1 MAEPMSDDNDTKRIQ
16 ALLAEGGSALAHRK
30 DLVEEINKEA
40 CRVRLLN
47 ALLKKSADQ
56 AEAELR
62 EAKAQLHEAKAQIA
76 VKDDA
81 LSEMRAEYP
90 AMRKLLGRTWGF
102 LKSRQ
107 INIPRDLRMAYNALM
122 VPDWHDW
129 QGRNGLRT
137 DSRVSGQNR
146 DKTKKERVGPY
157 EQMDK
162 VKAGKRVGKLELQ
175 NSKAKVKIEEQE
187 EGTVVK
193 TEPESDRLSSTQH
206 GRVHDGANHQLTT
219 MQTASTLSLCRSL
232 RCNVPT
238 SVKPLGWTS
247 QQSRSPGLIPIRNRA
262 RV

>member
-40 CRVRLLN
+40 YRVRLLN

-56 AEAELR
+56 AEAKLR
-62 EAKAQLHEAKAQIA
+62 EAKAQIA

-102 LKSRQ
+102 LKSKQ

-146 DKTKKERVGPY
+146 DKTKKERGGPY

-175 NSKAKVKIEEQE
+175 NSKVKGKIEEQE
-187 EGTVVK
+187 EMTVVK

-206 GRVHDGANHQLTT
+206 GGVHDGANHQLTT
-219 MQTASTLSLCRSL
+219 MQTASTLSLGRSL

-238 SVKPLGWTS
+238 SVKSLGWTS